1 MSLDNTCVQANTGN
15 NLLDCIDL
23 LRAAAERG
31 VDVRVLTAGAR
42 TDVNF
47 ARLAGRA
54 SYATIPAAGVRL
66 YEWQPSTLHA
76 KTFVVDGEWTTIG
89 SMNFA
94 NRSLALNDEATLM
107 VRDRKIGQQMVDVFL
122 DDLRRAEQITAEEF
136 RQRSWF

>member
-1 MSLDNTCVQANTGN
+1 MNRSKYW
-15 NLLDCIDL
+15 
-23 LRAAAERG
+23 
-31 VDVRVLTAGAR
+31 TALI
-42 TDVNF
+42 
-47 ARLAGRA
+47 ARLGRW
-54 SYATIPAAGVRL
+54 ILVG

-89 SMNFA
+89 SMDFD

-136 RQRSWF
+136 RQRSWFQRLAERVAHLITRLL